1 MGPGRWART
10 VAAARRREN
19 AMTSRTAPP
28 TSLPTGSPERVRRKK
43 ILHPPLSV
51 IRHPGVTGI
60 TDDGGRTTDYWNRFG
75 PPPPPPPP
83 GLPYPGPFASPRARP
98 LPRSLLLLIPCS
110 APAAP
115 STTPPPA
122 STVPGLSLASAPP
135 LLSPL

>member
-83 GLPYPGPFASPRARP
+83 ALPDPAPVGFARART
-98 LPRSLLLLIPCS
+98 L
-110 APAAP
+110 
-115 STTPPPA
+115 PA
-122 STVPGLSLASAPP
+122 SAMAEISFSAIPP
-135 LLSPL
+135 